1 MQYNS
6 KIPDLSS
13 DKWKY
18 PSHKASLVHSV
29 PCCKTLALNGSNI
42 KGFLVEK
49 AEKINLNFSQEKF
62 LS

>member
-6 KIPDLSS
+6 KIPDLNS

-42 KGFLVEK
+42 KGRLMDK